1 MSKHLSAHRA
11 ARRIAAAIF
20 LGSLCASAG
29 PIFPRQGQGIDTPPP
44 LQKALFEKLKV
55 AEAWQ
60 LTKGSPDILVGIIDN
75 GFDFFHPLLK
85 GRLLPGFY
93 APGGYHTELEGN
105 IAHGT
110 MIASIIAAQGS
121 LGGEMT
127 GLAPG
132 CRIVTAS
139 QGMIEHVLLRMQQEW
154 AKANPG
160 ASIDE
165 FMKKAAASEE
175 LKKFGRDWT
184 SYQAA
189 ANADAVLYLVDRGVR
204 VINISGLLRKSLF
217 PVAADWDRLQAA
229 FKHAA
234 DKGVLVVLAAGN
246 NAVESADYP
255 GDDASVLV
263 VGASKLDDT
272 RWEQETKMMGRV
284 FKQGSNFGKR
294 LGVMAPSD
302 SIAVCSP
309 HESRFY
315 TADDGPMGPASGAF
329 KKAVEVAPIGATSCA
344 APIAAALAAL
354 VFSLRPDLDGPAVAD
369 LIKKGC
375 DDIGEAGFDIQTGWG
390 RVNFLKTIRLAQ
402 DAPRGPIGKS

>member
-1 MSKHLSAHRA
+1 MSNHQPGLKFAGILALA
-11 ARRIAAAIF
+11 LL
-20 LGSLCASAG
+20 LGSLYGSAG
-29 PIFPRQGQGIDTPPP
+29 SGLPGQGQNIFTPPP

-60 LTKGSPDILVGIIDN
+60 LTKGSPDVLVGVIDN

-93 APGGYHTELEGN
+93 ASGGYHTELEGN

-110 MIASIIAAQGS
+110 AVAGLIAAQGGAGS
-121 LGGEMT
+121 EMT

-175 LKKFGRDWT
+175 LKTFGRNWT

-189 ANADAVLYLVDRGVR
+189 ANADAILYLVDRGVR
-204 VINISGLLRKSLF
+204 VINISGLLRKGLF
-217 PVAADWDRLQAA
+217 PIAADWDRLEAA

-234 DKGVLVVLAAGN
+234 DKGVLMVLAAGN

-302 SIAVCSP
+302 DILTCVP
-309 HESRFY
+309 HEKRFY
-315 TADDGPMGPASGAF
+315 AGDDGPMGAENETF
-329 KKAVEVAPIGATSCA
+329 KGPTEVMPVGATSCA
-344 APIAAALAAL
+344 APIATALAAL

-375 DDIGEAGFDIQTGWG
+375 DDIGEAGFDALTGWG
-390 RVNFLKTIRLAQ
+390 RVNFLKTLRLAQ
-402 DAPRGPIGKS
+402 AAPRK